1 MKFQA
6 SLYFAKS
13 LIFPKTQKKTAA
25 RKSLLGSI
33 ICIALSVIPLVTV
46 ICVTTGSI
54 KGMTERLIGLSSGHL
69 ELKVASGIEENASA
83 KAFTD
88 YARSFVK
95 IRGIT
100 AAYAEVNLS
109 ALCMANG
116 IRSGAFIRGVET
128 DIFSKNKSFLEFFEV
143 IEGQLPLSDGH
154 FDDGSEWNEK
164 QAVIGQKMAESLSL
178 HAGDAFRIITTRS
191 RGGNILPKI
200 STFKVSAV
208 ITSGYQ
214 EMDQLW
220 IFIPLQTFY
229 DTFSMENAS
238 FNILLESEDPFSP
251 ELVRLQHQVKKLS
264 GPFANVF
271 RWDQVNAA
279 RFENF
284 SSTKV
289 MLVVIMMMIVLVA
302 GINISSAIVM
312 LVMERRK
319 EIAIL
324 KSVGA
329 SPGGIALSFV
339 LTGLFCGFTGALAG
353 AAGGIVISV
362 FINQIISAMEHFF
375 NLFSDIHLMDPAYYL
390 QHIPVTIPAGQIFLV
405 IAATLIL
412 SFVVS
417 LLPSVRAGQEKPAD
431 AFRN

>member
-1 MKFQA
+1 MKIQA

-25 RKSLLGSI
+25 RKSLLGAI

-69 ELKVASGIEENASA
+69 EIKVAGGIKETLSA
-83 KAFTD
+83 LSFSD
-88 YARSFVK
+88 YARSFEK
-95 IRGIT
+95 TEGIT
-100 AAYAEVNLS
+100 KTYAEVSLS

-116 IRSGAFIRGVET
+116 IRSGAFIRGVES
-128 DIFSKNKSFLEFFEV
+128 DVFSKNESFKEFFQIV
-143 IEGQLPLSDGH
+143 EGELPLYSGKFSDG
-154 FDDGSEWNEK
+154 SQWNK
-164 QAVIGQKMAESLSL
+164 NTAIIGQKMAESLSL
-178 HAGDAFRIITTRS
+178 HQGDIFRIITTKS
-191 RGGNILPKI
+191 RGDNVLPKI
-200 STFKVSAV
+200 TSFRVGAV

-214 EMDQLW
+214 ELDQLW
-220 IFIPLQTFY
+220 IFIPLETFY
-229 DTFSMENAS
+229 SSFSMENAS
-238 FNILLESEDPFSP
+238 FDILVESQDPFSP
-251 ELVRLQHQVKKLS
+251 ELVKLQHKLKKTC

-329 SPGGIALSFV
+329 SPGGISLSFV
-339 LTGLFCGFTGALAG
+339 LTGLFCGLSGVLAG
-353 AAGGIVISV
+353 TFAGILISV
-362 FINQIISAMEHFF
+362 FINQIIFAIEHFV

-390 QHIPVTIPAGQIFLV
+390 QHIPVTIPPGQIFLV
-405 IAATLIL
+405 IAGTLLL
-412 SFVVS
+412 SFLVS
-417 LLPSVRAGQEKPAD
+417 LLPSLRAGREKPAD